1 MYVEQFQRFGYS
13 GRELRVPSGE
23 IPIHKQEKSEQQTM
37 EIAGPRW
44 WERFGRLVSLVCADS
59 LQIPCNN
66 DRRASA
72 CALLVHSV
80 DIIAKFGLFIFGI
93 GSK

>member
-1 MYVEQFQRFGYS
+1 MG
-13 GRELRVPSGE
+13 GGGGDRVPSGE
-23 IPIHKQEKSEQQTM
+23 NPIHKQENSEQQTM

-44 WERFGRLVSLVCADS
+44 RERFGRLVMVSLVCADS